1 MDKRSYKI
9 AKVVEM
15 ERKIKFFAIADLH
28 DREKVLKEIE
38 RFNFSDIDALIMA
51 GDISSRFDFAEE
63 VIDVMKKINK
73 PCFYVPGNNESA
85 EMEKLYREN
94 GFSVHEKVVE
104 FKDYKIAGFGFSPIT
119 PFDTPGEL
127 TEEEIEKRIFKLDV
141 DNETVL
147 ITHCPPKGILDKNF
161 GSSSILK
168 FIKEKKPFLHVF
180 GHIHEIIGMEKHD
193 KTVFINLP
201 PAKDGKVALI
211 TIIEKDVS
219 FNVINIL

>member
-38 RFNFSDIDALIMA
+38 RFNFSDIDAIIMA

-63 VIDVMKKINK
+63 VINVMKKINK

-104 FKDYKIAGFGFSPIT
+104 FEDYKIAGFGFSPIT

-147 ITHCPPKGILDKNF
+147 ITHCPPKGILDKNL
-161 GSSSILK
+161 GSNSILK

-219 FNVINIL
+219 FNVINLF